1 MLDEGTVTCKSQ
13 FILLMDLSVVVQRI
27 ALVTSNVNVISSFHD
42 AWHHIISKIEIIGS
56 LI

>member
-27 ALVTSNVNVISSFHD
+27 ALVSSNVISSFRD

-56 LI
+56 ST

>member
-13 FILLMDLSVVVQRI
+13 YILLMDLSVVVRRI
-27 ALVTSNVNVISSFHD
+27 ALVSFRD